1 MGMAV
6 AGVQGAEKQF
16 GVRHFAQGHFDMQ
29 TRGIKPVTW
38 ATAAGVEPGARKC
51 LTFVLEKW
59 LTRLI
64 DHQNSLQLVSFW
76 LTNWSTDWLTCCCNA
91 AVNAELRRGTTKL
104 KQWKQGVRGT
114 FYSMSIYLVIEIF
127 QFGPMRVKKAD
138 VALNWASFI
147 KNVTVCHWC
156 KMKPKKKKPSTFY
169 CWPSLNN
176 INVSNSK
183 ACSIILTQ
191 LRDVNC
197 CAPPSSVV
205 FYWFRLLIVPSES
218 FHLLWVTLLW
228 FI

>member
-16 GVRHFAQGHFDMQ
+16 GVRHFAQGHFDTQ

-91 AVNAELRRGTTKL
+91 AVNAELRTKKRDNKAETMKTRRQGNILFNVNLSSYWDISVWTDACEKGWRCL
-104 KQWKQGVRGT
+104 KL
-114 FYSMSIYLVIEIF
+114 S
-127 QFGPMRVKKAD
+127 
-138 VALNWASFI
+138 
-147 KNVTVCHWC
+147 
-156 KMKPKKKKPSTFY
+156 
-169 CWPSLNN
+169 
-176 INVSNSK
+176 
-183 ACSIILTQ
+183 Q
-191 LRDVNC
+191 L
-197 CAPPSSVV
+197 
-205 FYWFRLLIVPSES
+205 
-218 FHLLWVTLLW
+218 H
-228 FI
+228 